1 MSSFCDWGFN
11 VPDST
16 GGENGVHADD
26 CDSAW
31 PVPIA
36 FALPQRVHIDNED
49 LNFLK
54 AVLPAS
60 QFLVGCL
67 LC

>member
-11 VPDST
+11 VPESI
-16 GGENGVHADD
+16 GCENGGHADD

-36 FALPQRVHIDNED
+36 FALLQRVHSDNEGF
-49 LNFLK
+49 NFLK
-54 AVLPAS
+54 ASCQLHN
-60 QFLVGCL
+60 FC
-67 LC
+67 